1 MCMNFTTWLRICVSL
16 KLETSS
22 AGKID
27 FDVVS
32 VCVCADGSDIPVS
45 VEQQRGTLHFT
56 KVTRA
61 DAGNYTCLASNDQ
74 QGEIRAV
81 VQLTVAGT
89 AETQLHS
96 NTRASCG

>member
-1 MCMNFTTWLRICVSL
+1 MNFTTWLRNCVSL
-16 KLETSS
+16 KLETTG

-27 FDVVS
+27 FDV

-45 VEQQRGTLHFT
+45 VEQQKGTLHFT
-56 KVTRA
+56 KVARA

-89 AETQLHS
+89 AETRLHS
-96 NTRASCG
+96 NTRASCGW